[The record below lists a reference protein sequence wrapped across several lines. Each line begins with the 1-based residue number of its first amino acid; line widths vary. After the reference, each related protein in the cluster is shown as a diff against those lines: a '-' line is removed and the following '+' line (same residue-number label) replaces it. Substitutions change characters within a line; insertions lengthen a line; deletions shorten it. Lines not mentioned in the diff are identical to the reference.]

1 MSALEFLEKKL
12 AELRELHRVES
23 EKPREHGNLYIYA
36 IQGQIS
42 GIELSLEAI
51 KVLGAK

>member
-12 AELRELHRVES
+12 AELLEINKVES
-23 EKPREHGNLYIYA
+23 ENPFMNA
-36 IQGQIS
+36 INQGRIS
-42 GIELSLEAI
+42 GIELSIEAI